1 MTFSTLALS
10 GARSKVLLVGLT
22 LFMACGTT
30 LAMERA
36 APKELGLSTEK
47 SQAFQKELQRRVD
60 LGEMPGAVLLV
71 ARHGKIAIQEAVGY
85 QDRNAGAPMKTDA
98 IFRIASMTKPIVSVA
113 AMMLVE
119 DGKLMLHDPVHK
131 YLPEFKDTQVAVQK
145 TSPDGKA
152 EWALERQR
160 RAMTIQDLFRHT
172 AGLTYGQFDNSHVD
186 QLYLQAGVLG
196 REQTL
201 QEQVRKLA
209 ALPLKH
215 QPGTTFD
222 YSLSVDVLGR
232 VVEVVSGQSLDV
244 FIKERISVPLGMVD
258 TGFWVEPVK
267 HSRIAEPQTNPIT
280 GKPYIDRPVT
290 SPPKLLNGGGG
301 MVSTA
306 RDYARFC
313 QMLLN
318 GGQLEGRRYLSRKS
332 VELMTANHLP
342 TNVRYTD
349 RTLIVWANLSPTPDY
364 GTGFGL
370 GFAVRT
376 EQGRSSMQGSVGE
389 FWWAGSSGTNFVV
402 DPKEQLILILLT
414 QQPNRMWD
422 YLALMRQMGHALIVD

>member
-1 MTFSTLALS
+1 MAHLFSEALRVRLAVLVMVLAPIVLS
-10 GARSKVLLVGLT
+10 GHSH
-22 LFMACGTT
+22 
-30 LAMERA
+30 AMDRA
-36 APKELGLSTEK
+36 APASLGLSAEK
-47 SQAFQKELQRRVD
+47 SLAFKNELQRRVD
-60 LGEMPGAVLLV
+60 AGEMPGAVLLV
-71 ARHGKIAIQEAVGY
+71 ARHGKVAALEAVGY
-85 QDRNAGAPMKTDA
+85 QDRNAKTPMKTDS
-98 IFRIASMTKPIVSVA
+98 IFRIASLTKPIVSVA

-119 DGKLMLHDPVHK
+119 EGRLLLHDPVAK

-145 TSPDGKA
+145 TGPDGKT
-152 EWALERQR
+152 EWTLERQHR
-160 RAMTIQDLFRHT
+160 PMTIQDLFRHT

-186 QLYLQAGVLG
+186 QLYVQTGILS

-201 QEQVRKLA
+201 EEQVKKLA

-222 YSLSVDVLGR
+222 YSLAVDVLGR
-232 VVEVVSGQSLDV
+232 VIEVISGQTLDV
-244 FIKERISVPLGMVD
+244 FIKTRITAPLGMVD
-258 TGFWVEPVK
+258 TGFWVEPTN
-267 HSRIAEPQTNPIT
+267 HARIAEPQTNPAT

-290 SPPKLLNGGGG
+290 SRPKLLNGGGG

-306 RDYARFC
+306 SDYARFA
-313 QMLLN
+313 QMVLN

-342 TNVRYTD
+342 PNVRYTD
-349 RTLIVWANLSPTPDY
+349 RTLTVWANLSPTPDY

-389 FWWAGSSGTNFVV
+389 FWWSGATGTNFVA
-402 DPKEQLILILLT
+402 DPKEKLILVLLT
-414 QQPNRMWD
+414 QQPTRMWD
-422 YLALMRQMGHALIVD
+422 YLALMRQMGHAMVVD